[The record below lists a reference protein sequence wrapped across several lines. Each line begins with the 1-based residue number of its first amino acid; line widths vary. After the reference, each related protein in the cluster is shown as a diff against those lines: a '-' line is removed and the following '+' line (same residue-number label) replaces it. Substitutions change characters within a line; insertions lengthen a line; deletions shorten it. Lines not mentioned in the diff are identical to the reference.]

1 MRRPFIIAVAS
12 EKGGVGKTTI
22 ATNLAVYLKA
32 LREDLP
38 VTIASFDN
46 HFSVD
51 QMFALGSRPEQSVAA
66 LFEDIPPAEL
76 AVLGQYG
83 VQYMSSSRRLK
94 SPSHAPDWL
103 RQSLYSAALPG
114 ILILDTR
121 PILDWFTEAALL
133 AADLVLVP
141 IKDRAALIN
150 ADALRQILATAERTD
165 RLWLL
170 PSLVD
175 TRARL
180 NAEVRVHEFL
190 TYAARERDYQV
201 LDICISKSPKVEGL
215 ASGFSSR
222 IRPVLTHAR
231 NTAVHGQLKQ
241 LADFVLSRFD
251 AEPNLMSVGS
261 AGLMPDALDEMSASY
276 RRHLVLEC
284 PCCCRQS
291 LSGGGHFYFDLRSRR
306 RGFIHAACFE
316 KICEGLKLDDAEALD
331 DIDAR
336 DDTDSRNNLVAL
348 TIDGPGLVGPE
359 CRLTTHLFDTDG
371 EPVGSEEVDLDGQS
385 TLVESL
391 SMMTGRSLAEAYR
404 ELILVNR
411 VVQSVDAQL
420 TDDAYRGF
428 TLRRRQIARELR
440 DSGLY

>member
-1 MRRPFIIAVAS
+1 MNHLFVIAVAS

-51 QMFALGSRPEQSVAA
+51 QMFALGPRPETSVADLLA
-66 LFEDIPPAEL
+66 GQSAEEM

-83 VQYMSSSRRLK
+83 VQYIASSRRLPQPDHG
-94 SPSHAPDWL
+94 PSWL
-103 RQSLYSAALPG
+103 RQRLNNISLSG

-141 IKDRAALIN
+141 VKDRAALVN
-150 ADALRQILATAERTD
+150 AGSLRQILTEIDHTN

-215 ASGFSSR
+215 ASGFSSC

-231 NTAVHGQLKQ
+231 NTAVHGQFKE
-241 LADFVLSRFD
+241 LAEFVLTRFD
-251 AEPNLMSVGS
+251 AEPAPGRVSPS
-261 AGLMPDALDEMSASY
+261 GLMPDAFAGMSAYSQ
-276 RRHLVLEC
+276 RHYVLEC
-284 PCCCRQS
+284 PLCCCQS
-291 LSGGGHFYFDLRSRR
+291 LSDGGHFFFDLRSRR
-306 RGFIHAACFE
+306 RGFIHPACFDQV
-316 KICEGLKLDDAEALD
+316 LDDLNMEDVGDLD
-331 DIDAR
+331 
-336 DDTDSRNNLVAL
+336 NLLAL

-359 CRLTTHLFDTDG
+359 CRLTTHLCAADG
-371 EPVGSEEVDLDGQS
+371 ELIDSEEVELNGRKS
-385 TLVESL
+385 LVASL
-391 SMMTGRSLAEAYR
+391 SMMTGRPLDAAYR
-404 ELILVNR
+404 ELILVNL
-411 VVQSVDAQL
+411 VAQTAETL
-420 TDDAYRGF
+420 LSESTRRDFA
-428 TLRRRQIARELR
+428 LRRRQILRELR
-440 DSGLY
+440 SAGLF

>member
-1 MRRPFIIAVAS
+1 MNRPFVIAVAS

-51 QMFALGSRPEQSVAA
+51 QMFALGSPPNDSIAGLLEKT
-66 LFEDIPPAEL
+66 PPAEL
-76 AVLGQYG
+76 TVLGQYG
-83 VQYMSSSRRLK
+83 VQYMASSRRL
-94 SPSHAPDWL
+94 SPPSHAPGWL
-103 RQSLYSAALPG
+103 RQRLHSAALPG

-141 IKDRAALIN
+141 IKDRAALVN
-150 ADALRQILATAERTD
+150 AAALRQVLSSVERAE

-201 LDICISKSPKVEGL
+201 LDFCISKSPKVESL
-215 ASGFSSR
+215 ASGFSSC

-241 LADFVLSRFD
+241 LAEFTLSRFD
-251 AEPNLMSVGS
+251 AESKPCSGRRTELM
-261 AGLMPDALDEMSASY
+261 ADAIADMPAVH
-276 RRHLVLEC
+276 RRRLVLEC
-284 PCCCRQS
+284 PCCCCQS
-291 LSGGGHFYFDLRSRR
+291 LPDGGHFYFDLRSRR
-306 RGFIHAACFE
+306 RGFIHPDCVESLFE
-316 KICEGLKLDDAEALD
+316 DLNLSDADGLDDL
-331 DIDAR
+331 I
-336 DDTDSRNNLVAL
+336 AL

-359 CRLTTHLFDTDG
+359 CKLTVHLFDATGDL
-371 EPVGSEEVDLDGQS
+371 VDSEQIELNDRKPLVDL
-385 TLVESL
+385 L
-391 SMMTGRSLAEAYR
+391 SMMTGQSLDVAYR
-404 ELILVNR
+404 EFILVNR
-411 VVQSVDAQL
+411 VAKSADAQL
-420 TDDAYRGF
+420 ADDAYRSF
-428 TLRRRQIARELR
+428 ALRRRQVARELR
-440 DSGLY
+440 QAGLF